1 MHGVEPETSEKGDIM
16 GKVIEVSDRSFQKE
30 VLESDVPVELD
41 FWAPWCGPCRMVA
54 PIYDNLAGEYD
65 NFKFCKINVDE
76 NRETAQRYEVMSI
89 PMQLFFAD
97 GEKVDGLLGAVPEE
111 VIRSKVQEVL
121 ARFPTDERGRLKV
134 ILASWVGHNAQ
145 DGGKFKRWADK
156 AVELKNDALYRRM
169 LETVSEME
177 GASERLG
184 HLLKELSKKDP

>member
-1 MHGVEPETSEKGDIM
+1 M

-54 PIYDNLAGEYD
+54 PIYDKLAGEYD

-76 NRETAQRYEVMSI
+76 NRETSQRYEVMSI

-111 VIRSKVQEVL
+111 VIRSKVEEVV

-145 DGGKFKRWADK
+145 DAGKFRRWADK
-156 AVELKNDALYRRM
+156 VTAMKNDALYHPV

-177 GASERLG
+177 GASERLAQ
-184 HLLKELSKKDP
+184 LLNELSEKDP